1 MLNNPTFSSSFH
13 QVVGYSRLTAWF
25 FFNGNF
31 VDFTIHVINELSIVD
46 EIISS
51 GLSERNVSRK
61 SRNDKREKLSYF
73 FHVFHIG

>member
-1 MLNNPTFSSSFH
+1 M
-13 QVVGYSRLTAWF
+13 
-25 FFNGNF
+25 
-31 VDFTIHVINELSIVD
+31 DFTIHVINELSIVD

-51 GLSERNVSRK
+51 GLSDRNVSRK